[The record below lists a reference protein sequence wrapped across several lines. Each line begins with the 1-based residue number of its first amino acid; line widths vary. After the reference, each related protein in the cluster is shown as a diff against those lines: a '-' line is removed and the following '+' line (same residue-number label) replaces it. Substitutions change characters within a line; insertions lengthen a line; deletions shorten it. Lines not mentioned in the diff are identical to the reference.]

1 MRLRK
6 DYLEEQLKDDNFRR
20 EYEKLS
26 PQYDIAHR
34 LLSYREETGMTQ
46 KELAKL
52 IGIKRS
58 ELSKL
63 ESAMSILSDETNN
76 KVINTLGNG
85 SN

>member
-52 IGIKRS
+52 IGIRRN
-58 ELSKL
+58 ELDKL
-63 ESAMSILSDETNN
+63 ESATIPISDD
-76 KVINTLGNG
+76 TLTKIQKIF
-85 SN
+85 S